1 MGRRPVEPRRVIF
14 VGVEGPSDRAFVKFL
29 DTCCKKLGLH
39 LHLDIKHAHGG
50 DSVVV
55 VKEAAR
61 HAVRHP
67 SSVPR
72 LVLLDDDRIEED
84 KQNGLDPKAAAS
96 KNGLE
101 LILQSPNLEGLLLR
115 LHPGHERRRIQA
127 QDAMREL
134 QKVWPAYSKG
144 VTASD
149 FDQRFGSYDVRRAAE
164 YDEHLRRLLDVL
176 GL

>member
-1 MGRRPVEPRRVIF
+1 MGRRLVEPRRVIF
-14 VGVEGPSDRAFVKFL
+14 IGVEGPSDRAFVRFL
-29 DTCCKKLGLH
+29 DTCCKKEG

-55 VKEAAR
+55 VKVAAR

-101 LILQSPNLEGLLLR
+101 LILQSPNL
-115 LHPGHERRRIQA
+115 
-127 QDAMREL
+127 
-134 QKVWPAYSKG
+134 V
-144 VTASD
+144 
-149 FDQRFGSYDVRRAAE
+149 
-164 YDEHLRRLLDVL
+164 
-176 GL
+176 